1 MVNWIYNGTEV
12 KSLIEIE
19 KILGYRPFGFIYK
32 FTLFPEKDENVKIYF
47 GQKTLLTDNK
57 RIVGQRELKE
67 RGKKPFR
74 KYKSKKGT
82 KKDQWI
88 YFEEG
93 LKETWID
100 YNSSSDE
107 VKELVASGV
116 RHTKEIIEFV
126 QQKALLNW
134 KETVQ
139 IICSGCLE
147 SEDCL
152 NKRVGNYFA
161 VNIIKALKKEK

>member
-1 MVNWIYNGTEV
+1 MINWTYNGTEV
-12 KSLIEIE
+12 KSLLEIE
-19 KILGYRPFGFIYK
+19 SQLGYRPFGFIYK
-32 FTLFPEKDENVKIYF
+32 FTLQTEKGIKIYF
-47 GQKTLLTDNK
+47 GQKTLMTDNK
-57 RIVGQRELKE
+57 RIVGQKELKE

-82 KKDQWI
+82 KKGEWI

-93 LKETWID
+93 LKETWAD

-107 VKELVASGV
+107 VKELVESGV
-116 RHTKEIIEFV
+116 KHTKEILEFV
-126 QQKALLNW
+126 RQKSLLNW

-152 NKRVGNYFA
+152 NKRIGNYFA